1 MSALVSVSCFILSDT
16 ELNIL
21 LYIKVIQNE
30 VRATGV
36 SSGVAH
42 LITPERS
49 SGMISVF
56 LVLLCLWFICVLLT
70 VLKMYFLYFLP
81 SAGGV
86 LLSETHTSSDTWL
99 TAGGRR
105 ATGESRTDTD
115 THGNQPSVASLLQLC
130 SCGLQLH
137 QNTSAE

>member
-1 MSALVSVSCFILSDT
+1 
-16 ELNIL
+16 
-21 LYIKVIQNE
+21 
-30 VRATGV
+30 
-36 SSGVAH
+36 
-42 LITPERS
+42 
-49 SGMISVF
+49 MISVF

-115 THGNQPSVASLLQLC
+115 THGNQPSAASLLQLC